1 MDMYSQNDFSGT
13 GNNVQLLVC
22 CKTLS
27 NEISSDFSLPDY
39 CPEIRK
45 LLRVSAKPLPADSYV
60 SGTNAD
66 FSGDI
71 EYTLIYVGD
80 DNAIYSE
87 CFSDKYEFSVPI
99 ESACP
104 LDLNEGLYA
113 FADSTPELSVG
124 RVVSPRK
131 LNVKTRLRSKACVY
145 GKCDIGEEMNG
156 EYALSSIQR
165 LRKACNTS
173 CIVREKGEISS
184 LYDEFTPANFSQ
196 ESRIICTDARVFIT
210 DANAGNKSIT
220 CSGNV
225 ILRFLHCRDGEVGVT
240 ALERKIPFS
249 HSLESENVTPECICR
264 AFGCCK
270 NMITKVEEDKITCSL
285 DVILEAEALKNC
297 EISYTSDIYSTEK
310 KVNVESENYKIP
322 KVLRCANGNFTN
334 SASFSL
340 SNSALDAASNIIDV
354 FATASATEVNYE
366 NNRFFIEGECH
377 YNVIADNSG
386 EYVYS
391 EFSSPFK
398 YEPDGE
404 KGSASD
410 FSVDVEVIAGRF
422 KLDGETLNIDSE
434 LAVAARIGDFS
445 DISSVCSASFGDAHE
460 TGKKGVVI
468 CYPSKNESVWE
479 IAKRYHVNFEKLA
492 SENGISSNAM
502 PLSDV
507 DYLII

>member
-1 MDMYSQNDFSGT
+1 MDMYGKNDFSDT
-13 GNNVQLLVC
+13 SNNVQLLVC

-60 SGTNAD
+60 SGASAD

-87 CFSDKYEFSVPI
+87 CFSDKYEFSVPL
-99 ESACP
+99 ENDCP

-124 RVVSPRK
+124 RVTSPRK
-131 LNVKTRLRSKACVY
+131 LNVKTRLRSKICVY
-145 GKCDIGEEMNG
+145 GKCNIGEQMNG

-165 LRKACNTS
+165 LHKSCNAS
-173 CIVREKGEISS
+173 CIVREKSELSS

-210 DANAGNKSIT
+210 DANAGNKSIA

-225 ILRFLHCRDGEVGVT
+225 ILNFLLCRDGESGIT
-240 ALERKIPFS
+240 SLERKIPFS
-249 HSLESENVTPECICR
+249 YSLESESVTPECICR

-270 NMITKVEEDKITCSL
+270 NPITKIEEDKITCSV
-285 DVILEAEALKNC
+285 DVILEAEALKDC

-310 KVNVESENYKIP
+310 KVNVSCQNYKIP
-322 KVLRCANGNFTN
+322 KLLSCANGNFTN
-334 SASFSL
+334 SASFPI
-340 SNSALDAASNIIDV
+340 SNSTLAAASNIIDV
-354 FATASATEVNYE
+354 FATASATEVTYE
-366 NNRFFIEGECH
+366 NNRFFVEGECH
-377 YNVIADNSG
+377 YNVIADNGG
-386 EYVYS
+386 EYVYG

-398 YEPDGE
+398 YETDGE

-410 FSVDVEVIAGRF
+410 YSVDVEVIAGRV
-422 KLDGETLNIDSE
+422 KLDGENLNIDSE
-434 LAVAARIGDFS
+434 LAVASRIGDFFEV
-445 DISSVCSASFGDAHE
+445 SSVCSASFGEVHE
-460 TGKKGVVI
+460 SAKKGVVI

-492 SENGISSNAM
+492 SENGISANAL
-502 PLSDV
+502 PISDV